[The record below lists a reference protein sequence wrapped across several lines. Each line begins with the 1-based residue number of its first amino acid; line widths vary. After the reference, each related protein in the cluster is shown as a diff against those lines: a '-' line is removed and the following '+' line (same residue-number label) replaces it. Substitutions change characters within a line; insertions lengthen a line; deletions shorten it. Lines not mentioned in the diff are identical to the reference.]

1 MRALRARRRWEAEH
15 TRLFVQ
21 RARLTSEVAA
31 QALSPV
37 EPLLEGSADALACEL
52 YRQAIYWALRALAL
66 SRSTTFPLQP
76 STAIQ
81 PAQSTAAE
89 PEPPAAIANKV
100 ESSPATEVEMSSAGS
115 VPDHPRPG
123 ALWDQAAPSSLLR
136 SLEAA
141 GELGAVRRDIER
153 TFVDFAELSRED
165 QAKTAAR
172 LARITNALLSEAAAT
187 ESAFTSIW
195 VRRSLIGASVLSAGL
210 ILALVISAVRERNET
225 SHDLAAGKPWRASS
239 VGYGACQSPQQSCP
253 GGEDFFFH
261 TAEELEPWLEID
273 LGAPKTIRGVR
284 IDNRKDCCAE
294 RGRPLVVEI
303 SGDQRSWKRVARKD
317 ESFRSW
323 LAHFEPATG
332 RWVRIRI
339 DKRRDFLHL
348 SRVRVLSE

>member
-31 QALSPV
+31 QALRPV

-66 SRSTTFPLQP
+66 SRSTATQPESPTATLPESPTATLPEP
-76 STAIQ
+76 ST
-81 PAQSTAAE
+81 SRE
-89 PEPPAAIANKV
+89 V
-100 ESSPATEVEMSSAGS
+100 ESSIAAGA
-115 VPDHPRPG
+115 PDHPQPG
-123 ALWDQAAPSSLLR
+123 ALWDQAAPQSLLR
-136 SLEAA
+136 WLEAA
-141 GELGAVRRDIER
+141 QELGAVRRDIER

-165 QAKTAAR
+165 QSKTAAR
-172 LARITNALLSEAAAT
+172 LERVTNALLSEAATT

-195 VRRSLIGASVLSAGL
+195 LKRWLIGLSVLSVGL
-210 ILALVISAVRERNET
+210 ILALVISVVRERNET
-225 SHDLAAGKPWRASS
+225 SRDLAAGKPWRASS

-273 LGAPKTIRGVR
+273 LGAPQTIRGVR

-294 RGRPLVVEI
+294 RGRPLVVEV
-303 SGDQRSWKRVARKD
+303 SRDQRDWKRVARKE

-323 LAHFEPATG
+323 LAHFEPAVG

-339 DKRRDFLHL
+339 DRRRDFLHL